1 MMLYRTFKEIFFVLL
16 VCTNGTF
23 GFGCKE
29 VCKCVMESTVDCDRV
44 SGSCSCKAGF
54 MGEICEESK

>member
-1 MMLYRTFKEIFFVLL
+1 
-16 VCTNGTF
+16 
-23 GFGCKE
+23 
-29 VCKCVMESTVDCDRV
+29 MESTVDCDRV